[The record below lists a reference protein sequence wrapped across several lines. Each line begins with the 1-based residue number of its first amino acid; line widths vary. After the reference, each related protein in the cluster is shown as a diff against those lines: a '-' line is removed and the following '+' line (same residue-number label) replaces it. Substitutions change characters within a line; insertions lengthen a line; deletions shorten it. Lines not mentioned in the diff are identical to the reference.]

1 MATQQNPA
9 YYLNENLHEVG
20 RGFRV
25 NIKRSWGKRGVC
37 ACVNMINIHTYI
49 QCTHTHTYIYISQSI
64 AKNILKNLHGYME
77 KSIKFL
83 PFSVYLSYSF
93 GSKFSSLLRFF

>member
-9 YYLNENLHEVG
+9 YYLNENFHEVG

-25 NIKRSWGKRGVC
+25 DIRGAGGRGGVC

-49 QCTHTHTYIYISQSI
+49 HTTYTRTHTYIYISQSI
-64 AKNILKNLHGYME
+64 AKNILKKPSWIYGE
-77 KSIKFL
+77 KYKILAF
-83 PFSVYLSYSF
+83 FCLSF
-93 GSKFSSLLRFF
+93 IFFW

>member
-9 YYLNENLHEVG
+9 YYLNENFHEVG

-25 NIKRSWGKRGVC
+25 DIRGAGGRGGVC

-49 QCTHTHTYIYISQSI
+49 DTYNVHTHTYMHIY
-64 AKNILKNLHGYME
+64 
-77 KSIKFL
+77 
-83 PFSVYLSYSF
+83 FSKH
-93 GSKFSSLLRFF
+93 SKKYP